1 VVSWGAPGPVFV
13 YEWLAASRRWQV
25 YALRTLFLT
34 SFLVALTVVWSSNQA
49 ASSIAS
55 SASTIRSMAL
65 LGEWFF
71 VAVIGTQLT
80 LVLLAAPAAT
90 AGAIC
95 QDRAR
100 GTLTHMLMTDL
111 TNREIVVGKL
121 AARLAPILSLIACTL
136 PVLALLTLLG
146 GVDPGAL
153 LGAFAVTLGLALLGS
168 SLALAFSLWAGK
180 THDALLGT
188 YAVWGLWLLAR
199 PMIGE
204 LGRAFAWN
212 LPLPSQATDP
222 YRLAFAPY
230 WSPGSVSWAHYA
242 WFLGTTSALS
252 VLLVGVAVVR
262 IRSICTR
269 DVVARRP
276 SRILSRVGMG
286 RLDPRRFLP
295 GPRLDLNP
303 VLWREWHRTR
313 PTRLGRIVI
322 TLYVGLAG
330 VFSFGVIVTKSPDV
344 AAWVNGFQVFAG
356 LLIVSVTAATTLADE
371 RVRGSLDV
379 LMTTPIST
387 GQIVWGKWLGTFR
400 MVPALAFLPALV
412 ALGGVWMDTKMW
424 PIVGLIILYILCA
437 GAVVTSFGL
446 VMAMRCPRLGRAVA
460 LTVTIYALI
469 GVGWLFAALM
479 LFGPHGEGIAM
490 ASPFVWSAVVT
501 SELIHWHLGMRNL
514 GWGILWTF
522 VCGGS
527 AIALLV
533 IILSNFDRLMGRVE
547 DGPARLCHG
556 TRSRSQRVASAIYVG
571 WVALTLIAAI
581 LTLPGSGP
589 VVNGILI
596 CGGLL
601 LVSVQAALSM
611 AEDRGNGA
619 LEHARGGGFSSFQI
633 ALAKWLGSGRFVLLL
648 AFLTPLVVLCRREPE
663 FAAWQGMVLMTA
675 YVISAGGAFAALGLA
690 LGARFPRGRAVML
703 SVALG
708 TAFSLG
714 WVISSRSFPPGADSI
729 WLWMGSPFVGVA
741 VVTGELMGIR
751 SPGIYNLYWLILWIA
766 GHALVAAGL
775 LAATSTILQ
784 RGAAEPSGDSRLLRL
799 ASRPSG

>member
-1 VVSWGAPGPVFV
+1 VVRWGAPGPVFV

-95 QDRAR
+95 QDRAS

-136 PVLALLTLLG
+136 PVLALLILLG

-212 LPLPSQATDP
+212 LPLPSQTTDP

-242 WFLGTTSALS
+242 WFLGITSALS

-276 SRILSRVGMG
+276 SRILSRDAMG
-286 RLDPRRFLP
+286 RLDPRKFLP

-313 PTRLGRIVI
+313 PTRLGRIVM
-322 TLYVGLAG
+322 TLYVGLAA

-412 ALGGVWMDTKMW
+412 ALGGVWTDTKMW
-424 PIVGLIILYILCA
+424 PVVGLIVLYVLCA

-446 VMAMRCPRLGRAVA
+446 VMAMWCPRLGRAVA
-460 LTVTIYALI
+460 LTVTVYALV

-479 LFGPHGEGIAM
+479 LFGPPHGEGMAM

-501 SELIHWHLGMRNL
+501 SELIHWHLGMPNV
-514 GWGILWTF
+514 GWGIFWMLA
-522 VCGGS
+522 CGGS
-527 AIALLV
+527 AISLLGIAL
-533 IILSNFDRLMGRVE
+533 SSFDRLMGRVTE
-547 DGPARLCHG
+547 SYSERRYPWRSLEPLRQPNGPDLR
-556 TRSRSQRVASAIYVG
+556 
-571 WVALTLIAAI
+571 
-581 LTLPGSGP
+581 GS
-589 VVNGILI
+589 
-596 CGGLL
+596 
-601 LVSVQAALSM
+601 
-611 AEDRGNGA
+611 
-619 LEHARGGGFSSFQI
+619 
-633 ALAKWLGSGRFVLLL
+633 
-648 AFLTPLVVLCRREPE
+648 TP
-663 FAAWQGMVLMTA
+663 
-675 YVISAGGAFAALGLA
+675 S
-690 LGARFPRGRAVML
+690 LGARV
-703 SVALG
+703 
-708 TAFSLG
+708 
-714 WVISSRSFPPGADSI
+714 
-729 WLWMGSPFVGVA
+729 
-741 VVTGELMGIR
+741 
-751 SPGIYNLYWLILWIA
+751 
-766 GHALVAAGL
+766 
-775 LAATSTILQ
+775 
-784 RGAAEPSGDSRLLRL
+784 
-799 ASRPSG
+799 